1 MGCADFLAEGT
12 VLRDQFLDSLF
23 VGVRLLIVR
32 ADFVAVFVELSVEF
46 VHLVGR
52 ETKVFLRVSHFSV
65 EVGVFLEEVVDLL
78 FQSVVLLIIS

>member
-1 MGCADFLAEGT
+1 MGCADFLTEGT

-32 ADFVAVFVELSVEF
+32 ADFVAVFVELGVEF